1 MAYTIIRSNGTVL
14 TTIPDG
20 NLNANSTS
28 LQLPGRNYPG
38 YGQALDTNFV
48 RIVEN
53 FANTSPP
60 PNPLKGQLW
69 YNTTLNTLNICPA
82 DGITNASNW
91 EVVATTNSGG
101 SATLG
106 NITLT
111 GNISAVNAIIDA
123 DISCDDLSAINGT
136 FTGNLIADIANISTA
151 NLGQVRTTIITT
163 GGSTTAGNI
172 TGTWT
177 ATGNSAGNAFNI
189 QQGNVSFA
197 SSSYGVKCD
206 NYMYAN
212 GQPFT
217 PSGTYT
223 NSNVSN
229 YLTGTG
235 VTQFTGNI
243 APTKVTTS
251 YLAGGGLISGQWT
264 LDTGARIQ
272 ATYADL
278 AERFEADDLYDA
290 GTVVELG
297 GEKEITAVQSDLS
310 EEVFGVVSTCA
321 AYILN
326 GAAGG
331 DDTHPTIAMS
341 GRVPVKVIGKVKKG
355 QRLVSAG
362 HGYARAAKRDEMTA
376 FNVIGR
382 ALENKTT
389 EGSGTVLAVVAIT
402 K

>member
-20 NLNANSTS
+20 SINTTSTS

-38 YGQALDTNFV
+38 YGQSLDTNFV
-48 RIVEN
+48 RMTEN
-53 FANTSPP
+53 FANSAPP

-82 DGITNASNW
+82 DGTTNANSW
-91 EVVATTNSGG
+91 VVVATTNIGG

-111 GNISAVNAIIDA
+111 GNLAANNAIISEDVTCNN
-123 DISCDDLSAINGT
+123 ISATNGT
-136 FTGNLIADIANISTA
+136 FGDSIVVNTA
-151 NLGQVRTTIITT
+151 NITT
-163 GGSTTAGNI
+163 GNIGAVRTQVITTGSSTTTGNI
-172 TGTWT
+172 TGSWT
-177 ATGNSAGNAFNI
+177 VTGNSAGQAINV
-189 QQGNVSFA
+189 QQGNIYFV

-223 NSNVSN
+223 NSNVFN

-235 VTQFTGNI
+235 VGQFTGNI

-251 YLAGGGLISGQWT
+251 TLAGGGNIAGIWT
-264 LDTGARIQ
+264 LDSGARIQ

-278 AERFEADDLYDA
+278 AERFEADAEYDT
-290 GTVVELG
+290 GTVVEIG
-297 GEKEITAVQSDLS
+297 GEKEITQVQEDLS
-310 EEVFGVVSTCA
+310 EEVFGVVSTA
-321 AYILN
+321 SAFTMN
-326 GAAGG
+326 GVAGT
-331 DDTHPTIAMS
+331 DLTHPAIAVS

>member
-163 GGSTTAGNI
+163 GGSTTGGNI

-331 DDTHPTIAMS
+331 DDTHPTVAMS

>member
-20 NLNANSTS
+20 NINTTSTS

-48 RIVEN
+48 RMTEN
-53 FANTSPP
+53 FANSAPP

-82 DGITNASNW
+82 DGTTNANSW
-91 EVVATTNSGG
+91 VVIATTNTGG

-111 GNISAVNAIIDA
+111 GN
-123 DISCDDLSAINGT
+123 LSANNVAVTEDVSCNNVTATNGT
-136 FTGNLIADIANISTA
+136 FSGNIIADVANISTG
-151 NLGQVRTTIITT
+151 NIGSVRTQVVTT
-163 GGSTTAGNI
+163 GGATT
-172 TGTWT
+172 TGTVTGSWT
-177 ATGNSAGNAFNI
+177 VTGNSSSYALNI
-189 QQGNVSFA
+189 AQGNVTFA

-206 NYMYAN
+206 NYMYSN

-223 NSNVSN
+223 NSNVFN

-251 YLAGGGLISGQWT
+251 YIAGGGVISNVWT

-278 AERFEADDLYDA
+278 AERFESDRIYDV

-297 GEKEITAVQSDLS
+297 GEKEITEVQEDLS
-310 EEVFGVVSTCA
+310 EEVFGVVSISA
-321 AYILN
+321 AFTLN
-326 GAAGG
+326 GAAGD
-331 DDTHPTIAMS
+331 DDTHPAIAMS

-389 EGSGTVLAVVAIT
+389 SESGTVLAVVAIT